1 MNRKT
6 LPLLRRMGILLAFL
20 LAGNGFSMAQI
31 PGLRITSPCEE
42 DTIRGTVTL
51 AFSVNDFVLGTGNDA
66 DGSIRIS
73 LLGDK
78 NSDTV
83 TERIVTN
90 TLVSMD
96 LPSDNYYLECR
107 LVDKSGRPLE
117 PDASDEVYFSV
128 IRPEGK
134 IVFSETF
141 DKVHSSNGNTSGQ
154 GNIDGNINRL
164 TSRDGWKSKN
174 AYASERML
182 KMGSSKGGGSLHLPA
197 LDLSADEGRFCLAF
211 NAQAWKG
218 DKWKI
223 RLNVNDRKEEVILK
237 SDVENRD
244 GVGVDMEEFIYFFDN
259 GTKQTDI
266 SFDTTASSSNRF
278 YIDNIRIYQNPD
290 DPDVPG
296 NPDDPDVPGNP
307 DDPDVPSNPDDPDVP
322 GNPDDPDVP
331 GNPDDP
337 DVPGNPDDPD
347 IPGNPD
353 DPDVPGNPDDP
364 DVPGNPDDP
373 DVPGNPDDPD
383 VPGNPDDPV
392 SNAIGITGTPK
403 IYPNPAK
410 GTFYVEVPEDVRLEV
425 FSLSGLHVLDTRLA
439 AGKHPVDLPA
449 GGMYVVRTTG
459 KDGTSVKRV
468 AIL

>member
-6 LPLLRRMGILLAFL
+6 LPPLRRMGILLAFL

-31 PGLRITSPCEE
+31 PALRITSPCEE

-73 LLGDK
+73 LLGDM

-197 LDLSADEGRFCLAF
+197 LDLSADKGRFCLAF

-278 YIDNIRIYQNPD
+278 YIDNIRIYQNL
-290 DPDVPG
+290 
-296 NPDDPDVPGNP
+296 
-307 DDPDVPSNPDDPDVP
+307 
-322 GNPDDPDVP
+322 
-331 GNPDDP
+331 
-337 DVPGNPDDPD
+337 
-347 IPGNPD
+347 
-353 DPDVPGNPDDP
+353 
-364 DVPGNPDDP
+364 
-373 DVPGNPDDPD
+373 
-383 VPGNPDDPV
+383 DDPV

-410 GTFYVEVPEDVRLEV
+410 GTFYVEVPEEVRLEV

>member
-6 LPLLRRMGILLAFL
+6 LPPLRRMGILLAFL

-51 AFSVNDFVLGTGNDA
+51 AFSVNDFVLGTDNDA

-90 TLVSMD
+90 ALVSMD

-290 DPDVPG
+290 DPDVP
-296 NPDDPDVPGNP
+296 
-307 DDPDVPSNPDDPDVP
+307 
-322 GNPDDPDVP
+322 
-331 GNPDDP
+331 
-337 DVPGNPDDPD
+337 
-347 IPGNPD
+347 
-353 DPDVPGNPDDP
+353 
-364 DVPGNPDDP
+364 
-373 DVPGNPDDPD
+373 
-383 VPGNPDDPV
+383 DDPV